1 MGDWQLNVGAAFRE
15 LSGGAHDMTWYMEG
29 DVPVYEGSERVT
41 NAETFEDLYARDFA
55 AVVGLAYAL
64 SGSRAGAEDLAQE
77 AFLAAH
83 RSWDRVGG
91 YDDPGAWVRRVVAN
105 LSVSAFRR
113 RLAEAKALTS
123 FAIGSARA
131 LPKLSDDD
139 AEIWRTVRTLPRRQR
154 QVIALRYLEDMP
166 VAQIALV
173 LGTAEGTV
181 RKHLHDGRLTLA
193 RRLGLED
200 SREP

>member
-1 MGDWQLNVGAAFRE
+1 
-15 LSGGAHDMTWYMEG
+15 MTWYMEG

-83 RSWDRVGG
+83 RSWDRVGR

-123 FAIGSARA
+123 IAIGSARA